1 MERCDISKD
10 VFENSIQQDIVGRL
24 EKCLESNDLVILVDI
39 EGANILVEILCH
51 SKVIKN
57 TSKKLAIVSCVNYPL
72 KSGNHDYITV
82 TETVMK
88 RLLDI
93 YRCYEPSDKLVL
105 LSDSRNYG
113 NTWNYVNT
121 GIISIEDV
129 FEAMLA

>member
-1 MERCDISKD
+1 MERDDISKD
-10 VFENSIQQDIVGRL
+10 DFRNVTQQDIVGQL
-24 EKCLESNDLVILVDI
+24 EKFFENNDMVILVDI
-39 EGANILVEILCH
+39 EGANILVEMLCH
-51 SKVIKN
+51 SKVIKD
-57 TSKKLAIVSCVNYPL
+57 TSKKLVIVSCVNYPL
-72 KSGNHDYITV
+72 KSGNHEYITV
-82 TETVMK
+82 SEKQMK
-88 RLLDI
+88 QLLGI